1 MAAVLVDHLVVSYD
15 GKRLFSSG
23 TPHGL
28 RIWAEGELGSFSPLD
43 FRLTINKVP
52 Q

>member
-1 MAAVLVDHLVVSYD
+1 VADLAAVLVDHLVVSHD

-28 RIWAEGELGSFSPLD
+28 RIWAEGELGAFP
-43 FRLTINKVP
+43 
-52 Q
+52 